1 MNRKSSITL
10 KIALSLGL
18 LFISIVAMLHSVEQ
32 GKIAM
37 ATVKHTYQLLNLS
50 KNIQTTSFDHKTL
63 ISAYQQTSNADTL
76 KQLNQARKS
85 ILDLLSKMQKLTS
98 DNPAQQQQLKKVGDA
113 FKAIVDESDSK
124 QPNKGGLIM
133 MGPTISILAEGALDP
148 LNVTLITKLR
158 EFDSDLQK
166 LSQAQ
171 QKSAALNSTI
181 AEIVMLLSLVA
192 GTGIL
197 LITLK
202 ILRREV
208 LQRGLAEE
216 RWKFALEGAGEGV
229 WDWDLVTDETYYSKR
244 WGEIFGLSEDEIDRG
259 LDDWEKRIHPEDRQ
273 SVTKNV
279 QDYFDRKTP
288 YYFSE
293 YRAICKDGSYKWVR
307 ERGMIVLR
315 HEDGSPMRMIGTLTE
330 ITERKLAQQALLES
344 KSRLKNLIDA
354 IPDLIWMK
362 DVEGVYLACNT
373 RFEKFFGK
381 KESEIIGKTDYDF
394 VNEELAN
401 FFRKNDEKAVDKL
414 GPTVNEEWITFAD
427 DGHTELLET
436 TKTPM
441 FNAEDQVI
449 GVLGLGHNITKRKQA
464 EVELGIAAIAFES
477 QEGMLVTDANNIIL
491 RVNRAFTTITG
502 YTAEDVNG
510 QTPSLLNSGR
520 QNKHFYADMWE
531 SINHTGAWYGEI
543 WNRRKNGEVY
553 PEYLTITSVKNAAGI
568 TTNYVAT
575 MTDIT
580 SSKAASDEIK
590 NLAFYDPLT
599 HLPNRRLFF
608 DRLYQGL
615 AASGRSGH
623 RGAILFLDL
632 DHFKT
637 LNDTL
642 GHDIGDLL
650 LQQVAERL
658 TGSVREGDTVA
669 RLGGDEFVVLL
680 EDLSEHEAEAAAQ
693 TEVIGDKILT
703 ALNINYQLNSHEYHS
718 TPSIGATLFYDH
730 EVGVEALLKQADIAM
745 YEAKESGR
753 NSLRFFDPK
762 MQEVINTRVGLE
774 RELHKALDQKQFEL
788 HYQIQVSSSG
798 EPIGAEALIRWL
810 HPDRGMISP
819 FNFIPLAEETG
830 QILAVGTWVLE
841 TACAQ
846 LKKWQEDKLT
856 NKLKLSVNVSAK
868 QFRQAEFVEQV
879 KAVVM
884 HHDINPALLK
894 LELTESIL
902 LDYIDDVISKM
913 SELKDIG
920 IRFEL
925 DDFGTGYSS
934 LQYLKKLPL
943 EQLKIDQSFVRD
955 IVVDSSDKAI
965 VRTIIAMAQSLDLN
979 VIAEGVE
986 TEQQRQL
993 LMEKGCMH
1001 YQGYLFSK
1009 PVPIEEF
1016 EQLLKKAELHGMSP
1030 KGMFLPSTLN

>member
-63 ISAYQQTSNADTL
+63 ISAYQQTSNVDTL

-85 ILDLLSKMQKLTS
+85 ILDLLSNMQKLTS

-229 WDWDLVTDETYYSKR
+229 WDWNLVTDETYYSKR
-244 WGEIFGLSEDEIDRG
+244 WGEIFGLSEDEIDRS
-259 LDDWEKRIHPEDRQ
+259 LVDWEKRIHPEDRQ
-273 SVTKNV
+273 SVTKSV

-288 YYFSE
+288 YYFCE

-330 ITERKLAQQALLES
+330 ITERKLAQQSLLES

-401 FFRKNDEKAVDKL
+401 FFRENDKKAVDKL

-441 FNAEDQVI
+441 FNAEDQVV

-502 YTAEDVNG
+502 YTTEDVNG
-510 QTPSLLNSGR
+510 QTPSLLSSGR

-762 MQEVINTRVGLE
+762 MQEVINTRVSLE

-913 SELKDIG
+913 NELKDIG

-1016 EQLLKKAELHGMSP
+1016 EQLLKKAELH
-1030 KGMFLPSTLN
+1030 